1 MCWLLQFSSRT
12 QNRGRLQQSLL
23 FQWNPSILEA
33 FEKETS
39 CKAGARWNHAAEEEI
54 TMSLGRKG
62 GEVEE
67 AEADTAEAMPP
78 VPEEPSPPPEPKEPK
93 EEKEEKE
100 EKTEAW
106 YIFVKMEWE
115 VDEILI

>member
-1 MCWLLQFSSRT
+1 MCWLLQFLSRNLKT
-12 QNRGRLQQSLL
+12 MGGFSNLSWFQGESIHPWSL
-23 FQWNPSILEA
+23 
-33 FEKETS
+33 
-39 CKAGARWNHAAEEEI
+39 RNHAAEEEI

-67 AEADTAEAMPP
+67 AEAEEPAEAMPP
-78 VPEEPSPPPEPKEPK
+78 VPEEPSPPPEPKE
-93 EEKEEKE
+93 EKEEKE

-106 YIFVKMEWE
+106 YIFGKMEWE

>member
-1 MCWLLQFSSRT
+1 M
-12 QNRGRLQQSLL
+12 
-23 FQWNPSILEA
+23 PP
-33 FEKETS
+33 
-39 CKAGARWNHAAEEEI
+39 EEEI

-67 AEADTAEAMPP
+67 AEADAAEAMPP

-100 EKTEAW
+100 EKNRSLVYLWQNGMGGRWNTD
-106 YIFVKMEWE
+106 IHNLNM
-115 VDEILI
+115 